1 MKSMIVNSLRRAAA
15 ALSLAALAAGCGNG
29 GGGTNYEA
37 VAVLSSSAGVAT
49 FGDSVLITLNGRNLN
64 QVPLNYGFSAT
75 GCNNLTRSTTA
86 PNVSN
91 DTTAYFTC
99 VPAVSSTIHFR
110 ATRSTDGVLLAD
122 VPFTAIDLPTVAS
135 AEASSPARFGESVL
149 ITVTG
154 TRLNPARLTLPAR
167 ATGCSNLTR
176 STTAPNISTD
186 TVAYF
191 TCSPAVSTTIRF
203 QIQLETSG
211 PLLADVPFTV
221 IVPTVAST
229 ELSSPVFIGEP
240 LLITLHGT
248 ELQQP
253 LNVTSTGCGAIRKST
268 IEPHVST
275 ATTAYY
281 RCVPTT
287 AGATAIVV
295 KRVQDDV
302 EVTSIPIAV
311 PAEVPP
317 AEVTL
322 TVDNGAGLSGDIVIT
337 LEPAKAP
344 ITVGNFLEYVKDGF
358 YKDVVFHRFV
368 PDFVLQGG
376 GYTKT
381 LDPASTTAPTAKPN
395 YGGITL
401 EDDKG
406 LLNLKNT
413 ISMARTSAPNTA
425 NSQFFFNLKDN
436 PTLNR
441 ASDTLRGYAVFG
453 SITAGTELLT
463 AVAGLPSTT
472 PPRCVAWPTLFG
484 SPGDGTCLPSPN
496 LVITNAVRTR

>member
-1 MKSMIVNSLRRAAA
+1 MIIETLRRAAA
-15 ALSLAALAAGCGNG
+15 ASLFLTLAACGNG

-37 VAVLSSSAGVAT
+37 VAVLTSSAGVARY
-49 FGDSVLITLNGRNLN
+49 GDSVLITLTGRNLDQN
-64 QVPLNYGFSAT
+64 FQVRAS
-75 GCNNLTRSTTA
+75 GCNNLTKSVTA
-86 PNVSN
+86 PNIS
-91 DTTAYFTC
+91 DATTAYFTC
-99 VPAVSSTIHFR
+99 VPATSSTIHFEAQR
-110 ATRSTDGVLLAD
+110 ASDGVLLAD

-135 AEASSPARFGESVL
+135 AEVSSPARFGEQVL

-154 TRLNPARLTLPAR
+154 TKLNPPNLALPAR
-167 ATGCSNLTR
+167 ATGCSSLVR

-191 TCSPAVSTTIRF
+191 TCTPSVSSTIRF
-203 QIQLETSG
+203 QIQLETNG
-211 PLLADVPFTV
+211 TLLADVPFTV
-221 IVPTVAST
+221 VVPTVAST

-240 LLITLHGT
+240 LLITLHGA
-248 ELQQP
+248 ELQQQ

-268 IEPHVST
+268 VEPHVST
-275 ATTAYY
+275 DTTAYY

-302 EVTSIPIAV
+302 EVTSIPLTV

-322 TVDNGAGLSGDIVIT
+322 TVDNGAGVSGNIVIT

-344 ITVGNFLEYVKDGF
+344 ITVGNFLEYVKDG
-358 YKDVVFHRFV
+358 YYTDVVFHRLV
-368 PDFVLQGG
+368 PDFVIQGG
-376 GYTKT
+376 GYVKT
-381 LDPASTTAPTAKPN
+381 LDPASTTPPTVKPN

-401 EDDKG
+401 EDNTG

-413 ISMARTSAPNTA
+413 ISMARTSSPNTG

-436 PTLNR
+436 PSLDRT
-441 ASDTLRGYAVFG
+441 SDTQRGYAVFG
-453 SITAGTELLT
+453 TITAGTDLLAT
-463 AVAGLPSTT
+463 IATLHTTT
-472 PPRCVAWPTLFG
+472 PPQCVAWPTLFG
-484 SPGDGTCLPSPN
+484 NPGDGTCLPSPN

>member
-1 MKSMIVNSLRRAAA
+1 MKFMIVKTLRRAAA
-15 ALSLAALAAGCGNG
+15 ALSLAVLAAGCGNG

-37 VAVLSSSAGVAT
+37 VAVLSSSVGVAT
-49 FGDSVLITLNGRNLN
+49 YGDSVLITLNGRNLN

-86 PNVSN
+86 PNVSS

-99 VPAVSSTIHFR
+99 VPAVSSEIHFR

-122 VPFTAIDLPTVAS
+122 VPFTATNLPTVTS
-135 AEASSPARFGESVL
+135 TEVSIPARFGEQVL
-149 ITVTG
+149 ITVVG
-154 TRLNPARLTLPAR
+154 TRLNPPNLTLPAR
-167 ATGCSNLTR
+167 ATGCSNLAR

-191 TCSPAVSTTIRF
+191 TCTPAVSSTIRF
-203 QIQLETSG
+203 QIQLETNG
-211 PLLADVPFTV
+211 TLLADAPFTV
-221 IVPTVAST
+221 VVPTVAST

-248 ELQQP
+248 ELQQQ

-275 ATTAYY
+275 DTTAYY

-322 TVDNGAGLSGDIVIT
+322 TVDNGAGVSGNIVIT
-337 LEPAKAP
+337 LEPSKAP
-344 ITVGNFLEYVKDGF
+344 ITVGNFLEYVKDGYF
-358 YKDVVFHRFV
+358 KDMVFHRRV
-368 PDFVLQGG
+368 PDFIIQGG
-376 GYTKT
+376 GYAKT
-381 LDPASTTAPTAKPN
+381 LDPTATTLPTIKPN
-395 YGGITL
+395 YGAITL
-401 EDDKG
+401 EDNAG

-413 ISMARTSAPNTA
+413 ISMARTNALNSAT
-425 NSQFFFNLKDN
+425 SQFFFNLKDN
-436 PTLNR
+436 PNLDRT
-441 ASDTLRGYAVFG
+441 SDTQRGYAVFG
-453 SITAGTELLT
+453 TITAGTDVLT
-463 AVAGLPSTT
+463 AMTT
-472 PPRCVAWPTLFG
+472 APCSAWTAFFG
-484 SPGDGTCLPSPN
+484 NDPGACLPSPN